1 MVSFSHDFK
10 EDIQMAAEDVKR
22 VDQGKHPIRIQI
34 DRVHFEVTASV
45 MTGAELRVVP
55 PPPQGPI
62 GADRDLFLVIPG
74 GTDEKIADDQTLNLH
89 NGMRFFT
96 APAQINPGHSNAAP

>member
-1 MVSFSHDFK
+1 MS
-10 EDIQMAAEDVKR
+10 AEEVKTK
-22 VDQGKHPIRIQI
+22 DQGKQHPVRIQI
-34 DRVHFEVTASV
+34 DRVHYEVPASAL
-45 MTGAELRVVP
+45 TGAQLRAVP

-74 GTDEKIADDQTLNLH
+74 GTDEKIADEQVVNLH

-96 APAQINPGHSNAAP
+96 APAQINPGCSGVAG

>member
-1 MVSFSHDFK
+1 MTTEEVK
-10 EDIQMAAEDVKR
+10 AADK
-22 VDQGKHPIRIQI
+22 GKQHPIRVQI
-34 DRVHFEVTASV
+34 DRVHYEVFEQV

-62 GADRDLFLVIPG
+62 SADRDLFLVIPG
-74 GTDEKIADDQTLNLH
+74 GTDEKIESGQAITLH

-96 APAQINPGHSNAAP
+96 APTQINPGHSSAET